1 MKILLTGSTKLQ
13 INPPEDRRS
22 SGTVKID
29 VPAAVVAGLRRL
41 GHDVDW
47 RPVTI
52 GEDLSAYDFAWVSV
66 ACPMSTN
73 GAPGALGSFW
83 ALSHSTL
90 PAVLFMDDWRATR
103 VGHSQARS
111 LLRDPEKY
119 FFRTMLAPKEFR
131 ELCGNLEGATYSY
144 RNALAEATEAMERQR
159 ARLLEDGNE
168 KGAKYISIAQVYPD
182 EHALVLEHLDALT
195 RGLQRSYDGLLHTR
209 RVIPMYRWGDPDS
222 VRPFIAPA
230 AADEKLWKL
239 DPSHVVEEI
248 IKAATLAHYPEER
261 QLAWALPLI
270 TPPQEFIDRHV
281 SDTTWPID
289 TVGHRTSAVKKLPT
303 EVDVIEW
310 VSRRSGVFAPCYF
323 GDGRKSKPLTGWWR
337 SRYLYAA
344 ACKLPLVAFKGEAN
358 PLGDAYTY
366 TYQQIEAMNSTERY
380 DVAHAQSDALRP
392 HYTTRDMF
400 DEMIAEMVGEA
411 TW

>member
-1 MKILLTGSTKLQ
+1 MKILLTGATKLQ
-13 INPPEDRRS
+13 MNPPEERRS

-41 GHDVDW
+41 GHEVDW
-47 RPVTI
+47 RPTVI
-52 GEDLSAYDFAWVSV
+52 GEDLSPYDLVWVSI

-83 ALSHSTL
+83 ALSHADL

-144 RNALAEATEAMERQR
+144 RNALAEAESAMLRQR
-159 ARLLEDGNE
+159 QRLLDEGNE
-168 KGAKYISIAQVYPD
+168 RGARYLNISQVYPD
-182 EHALVLEHLDALT
+182 NHALILEHLDALT
-195 RGLQRSYDGLLHTR
+195 AGLQRSYNGLFNTK
-209 RVIPMYRWGDPDS
+209 RVIPMYQWGDPDS
-222 VRPFIAPA
+222 VRPFIAPEA
-230 AADEKLWKL
+230 AHVQLHKL

-248 IKAATLAHYPEER
+248 ISKAVIAPGKER

-270 TPPQEFIDRHV
+270 TPPQEFLERHV
-281 SDTTWPID
+281 PDPSWPVD
-289 TVGHRTSAVKKLPT
+289 TVGHKTSSVKKLPT
-303 EVDVIEW
+303 EVDVLEW

-323 GDGRKSKPLTGWWR
+323 GDGRKTKPLTGWWR

-344 ACKLPLVAFKGEAN
+344 ACKLPLVAFKGEAI
-358 PLGDAYTY
+358 PLGSAYDV
-366 TYQQIEAMNSTERY
+366 TYQEVEAMSPGERHQL
-380 DVAHAQSDALRP
+380 AHLQSDALRP
-392 HYTTRDMF
+392 WYADRDTF
-400 DEMIAEMVGEA
+400 DGMLAGIVS
-411 TW
+411 